1 MMKSTQI
8 LSQAV
13 VYALFA
19 TGIGFFASQPSY
31 THFDPAKA
39 MLKVSFAHGGKPIAP
54 CRKRSREELK
64 ALAANMRKAS
74 VCPRQRVALQFELS
88 LDRTVVL
95 SESLAP
101 TGLRGDGPSKIYRRF
116 TVSAGAHT
124 IVAKLRDSRREEGFD
139 YVSRQRVSLSPGQ
152 SLSID
157 FKPAQGGFIYE

>member
-1 MMKSTQI
+1 
-8 LSQAV
+8 
-13 VYALFA
+13 
-19 TGIGFFASQPSY
+19 
-31 THFDPAKA
+31 
-39 MLKVSFAHGGKPIAP
+39 
-54 CRKRSREELK
+54 RKRSREELK